1 MGVTAYQRWKGL
13 QHIESDTGF
22 MRSGWFTLAMLALLV
37 GSVVSLV
44 VVRLLRKI
52 NERKSAEREFAD
64 GVARRGLTPAEAD
77 TLIEIAIRAG
87 LKRKADI
94 FVLSDAFENGLDILF
109 KESFVDGNPTN
120 RTVQLEKHLA
130 DLKNKMDFR
139 RVAKG
144 GGYYPGVEKSGGP
157 APKNSEVIETAFI
170 AMFPFSRKM
179 VLVNSDSSG
188 ASERVD
194 SPPGWREQ
202 LPKFMPATITGLVGR
217 VLFIET
223 AMSADV
229 GDRVLI
235 AVGSFRAGEYSCTME
250 LIEEIGTVE
259 HSIYLPESLDA
270 SNVYRLDVNLTG
282 ISKSQMSQL
291 AGAIRGANSRGET
304 AHTLM
309 AESKKVAK

>member
-1 MGVTAYQRWKGL
+1 MTMLTHIAVFLSREVMGTTAYQRWKGI
-13 QHIESDTGF
+13 QHIESDTSF

-37 GSVVSLV
+37 GSAILLV
-44 VVRLLRKI
+44 AVRILRKI
-52 NERKSAEREFAD
+52 NELKTAGREFAN
-64 GVARRGLTPAEAD
+64 GVAQRGLTPAETD

-87 LKRKADI
+87 LKRTADI
-94 FVLSDAFENGLDILF
+94 FVFSDAFENGLDILF

-130 DLKNKMDFR
+130 NLKNKMSFR
-139 RVAKG
+139 KV
-144 GGYYPGVEKSGGP
+144 V
-157 APKNSEVIETAFI
+157 KNSEVIKTAFI

-179 VLVNSDSSG
+179 VLINSGSSG

-202 LPKFMPATITGLVGR
+202 LPEFMPATITGLVGR

-235 AVGSFRAGEYSCTME
+235 AVGSFRPGEYSCTME
-250 LIEEIGTVE
+250 LIEEIGTVDR
-259 HSIYLPESLDA
+259 SVYLPESLDA
-270 SNVYRLDVNLTG
+270 SNVYRLDINLTG

-291 AGAIRGANSRGET
+291 AGAIKDANGRDKTEQ
-304 AHTLM
+304 TLM
-309 AESKKVAK
+309 AESNEGAK